1 MVQLKTMLKVEFPS
15 LCITVVH
22 FLCDFHDYLHQLW
35 SGDTAVMKHSTD
47 GSGWVML
54 HPFLDAL
61 LTFEL
66 MPSINAVMP
75 LTPFSQH
82 KPTTCSDNI
91 HLSKG
96 IEIN

>member
-1 MVQLKTMLKVEFPS
+1 MVQLKTTLEGGIPPS
-15 LCITVVH
+15 LLSVQLLVC
-22 FLCDFHDYLHQLW
+22 FLCAFYDYLHQLW

-75 LTPFSQH
+75 LTPFS
-82 KPTTCSDNI
+82 
-91 HLSKG
+91 
-96 IEIN
+96 

>member
-1 MVQLKTMLKVEFPS
+1 
-15 LCITVVH
+15 
-22 FLCDFHDYLHQLW
+22 
-35 SGDTAVMKHSTD
+35 MKHSTD

-75 LTPFSQH
+75 PTLFSQH
-82 KPTTCSDNI
+82 KPTMCSDNI